1 MPFVNLTAFQEVG
14 QNEKTQI
21 LGMGNGILHA
31 DDYVYRQK
39 ESIAIISNYK
49 RGGINNNGYLE
60 MESRRIVCRRNVV
73 RY

>member
-1 MPFVNLTAFQEVG
+1 
-14 QNEKTQI
+14 
-21 LGMGNGILHA
+21 MGNGILPA

-39 ESIAIISNYK
+39 ESITGISNNNK
-49 RGGINNNGYLE
+49 GGINNNGYLE

>member
-21 LGMGNGILHA
+21 LGMGNGILPV

-39 ESIAIISNYK
+39 ESITGISNNNK
-49 RGGINNNGYLE
+49 GGINNNGYLE